1 MDGMLSQEEIDALT
15 RGRGAATT
23 TASADNDDTYRC
35 RERCGRRDCQY

>member
-15 RGRGAATT
+15 GAAGAATT
-23 TASADNDDTYRC
+23 TAAPTTDRR